1 LRWSGVVALGLV
13 AGSQALVPSA
23 VEAGPWALGRGR
35 VYAKLSYQRL
45 RAERYAQPDGTVFDI
60 PRFSNDNLDL
70 YVAAGVTD
78 ALTLTAGVPLIRSS
92 DLADQPDELGRESG
106 FGDFQMGLEA
116 QLGKRGRFV
125 FGARGVVQVPTGDE
139 TVSDGLQAQGSGVW
153 EGAGLLT
160 VGTSLFGG
168 KGWAQAE
175 AGYQYR
181 GGGLNDGFQYG
192 FQVGWNAN
200 GRAWLS
206 ASLRG
211 VEPFSQTPGDV
222 PAGSL
227 TGVGDR
233 TTYVVVGPS
242 LFVRLGAGL
251 GLQLDLEGAFHTRN
265 LAKGPQFRAGLTY
278 SR

>member
-1 LRWSGVVALGLV
+1 MTFALV
-13 AGSQALVPSA
+13 AGAQALAPSA
-23 VEAGPWALGRGR
+23 TDAGPWALGRGHA
-35 VYAKLSYQRL
+35 YGKLSYQRL
-45 RAERYAQPDGTVFDI
+45 RAEHYAQPDGTVFDI
-60 PRFSNDNLDL
+60 PRFSNDNVDL

-78 ALTLTAGVPLIRSS
+78 ALTLTLGVPLLRSS
-92 DLADQPDELGRESG
+92 DLADQPDELGREAG
-106 FGDFQMGLEA
+106 FGDLQMGLEA
-116 QLGKRGRFV
+116 QLAKRGRFV
-125 FGARGVVQVPTGDE
+125 FGARSVVQVPTGDE

-160 VGTSLFGG
+160 VGTSIFAG

-181 GGGLNDGFQYG
+181 GGGLTDGFQYG
-192 FQVGWNAN
+192 VQVGWNAN

-211 VEPFSQTPGDV
+211 VEPFSQKPGDV

-242 LFVRLGAGL
+242 LFLRLGAGF

-265 LAKGPQFRAGLTY
+265 LVRGPQVRAGLTY